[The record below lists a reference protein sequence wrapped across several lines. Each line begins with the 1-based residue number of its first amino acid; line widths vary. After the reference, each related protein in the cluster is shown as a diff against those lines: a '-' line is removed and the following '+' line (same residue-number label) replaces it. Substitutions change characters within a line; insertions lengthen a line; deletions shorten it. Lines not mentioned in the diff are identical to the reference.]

1 MLARLGRA
9 AALAGLLGAP
19 AMAWPT
25 PAGPPCSWAAESS
38 GSEDGQ
44 TLDVWRLTPDQR
56 RRLLAGET
64 VAYAVPETSEAE
76 LGAGVAMYLPV
87 PLARVAEVLTSPD
100 QVRRD
105 SAITASGPIPAGAT
119 PLTLRGFTLG
129 SDEIGEAQEVLDAA
143 PGSRFNLSTAE
154 IEAFHAARANAR
166 PGNRSS
172 VLEAAASQW
181 RIVLLER
188 ARAFRTRGVEGIA
201 PYARRG
207 GTADPAALLR
217 AAADDA
223 RIAADVAPRLG
234 AELLAYPAGPSPTA
248 TSQFYW
254 VKRQVQSRPDPIVI
268 HHLTD
273 VTAARALYVERQL
286 YVGHTYNASQIL
298 CLAIPYEDGV
308 VILSS
313 NRVATEQITGFGSD
327 MKKLIGR
334 RQLRGEIVKRFDRI
348 RAAFVQPA
356 PPVRVESP

>member
-9 AALAGLLGAP
+9 ALLAGLLVIP
-19 AMAWPT
+19 AV
-25 PAGPPCSWAAESS
+25 SLAADSDE
-38 GSEDGQ
+38 GQ
-44 TLDVWRLTPDQR
+44 TLDVRRLSAEQR

-64 VAYAVPETSEAE
+64 VIYAVPESSDIE

-87 PLARVAEVLTSPD
+87 PLARVAEVLTSAEL
-100 QVRRD
+100 VLRD
-105 SAITASGPIPAGAT
+105 PNITASGPIPPDAT
-119 PLTLRGFTLG
+119 PLALAGFTLVG
-129 SDEIGEAQEVLDAA
+129 GEIGEAQEALEAS
-143 PGSRFNLSTAE
+143 PGPRFNLSTAE
-154 IEAFHAARANAR
+154 IEAFHAAHANVR
-166 PGNRSS
+166 PGDRSS

-181 RIVLLER
+181 RVVLLER
-188 ARAFRTRGVEGIA
+188 ARAFRARGLQGVA

-223 RIAADVAPRLG
+223 RIATSVAPRLG
-234 AELLAYPAGPSPTA
+234 AELLAFPADQSPTA
-248 TSQFYW
+248 TSHFYW
-254 VKRQVQSRPDPIVI
+254 ARRQVQSRPDPIVI

-273 VTAARALYVERQL
+273 VTAARALYVERQI

-298 CLAIPYEDGV
+298 CVAIPYEDGV

-313 NRVATEQITGFGSD
+313 NRVATEQITGLGAD

-348 RAAFVQPA
+348 RSAFVRPA